1 MLLGYLS
8 IDEVEF
14 LFGADSYEN
23 FEFLSFTRLSS
34 IESQPKKIAFI
45 VFVVVGAFVVVFV
58 VVVVAAVDIIVVGVA
73 AAADVFVLVVVISVG
88 HRNLTLKSG
97 QNWVNNK

>member
-45 VFVVVGAFVVVFV
+45 VFVVVGAFVVV

>member
-45 VFVVVGAFVVVFV
+45 VFVVVGAFVVV
-58 VVVVAAVDIIVVGVA
+58 VVAAVDIIVVGVA

-97 QNWVNNK
+97 QNCVNNK